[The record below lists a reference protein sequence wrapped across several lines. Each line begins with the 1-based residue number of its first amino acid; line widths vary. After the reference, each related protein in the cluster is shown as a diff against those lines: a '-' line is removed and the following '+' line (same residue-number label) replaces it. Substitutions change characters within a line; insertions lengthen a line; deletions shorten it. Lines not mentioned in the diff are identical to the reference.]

1 MFIELAGIDQ
11 ELTQSEAWV
20 KDSGKCEF
28 PILTS
33 SLRIEANLGKGINMN
48 ENKKRYIG
56 ATAIILAAIM
66 WRFDG
71 VVLTPRLFSLNVGFV
86 VFMLHLVPFVL
97 MNTFLFKEYKKIKTF
112 TKTDF
117 FTLLAIAFFGGALGT
132 LAIVKAL
139 FLVNFQHLSVV
150 VLLQK
155 LQPIF
160 AIILAA
166 IFLKEKIEKK
176 FAFWAIVAVAASYF
190 LTFGLHLPHL
200 QEDADLIQAAI
211 WALIA
216 AFSFGSATVF
226 GKKALNK
233 FPYYTTNF
241 FRFGFT
247 SVIMLIYVLLTGAI
261 VEFQNLTTT
270 NLIYFLIIAVTTG
283 SGAIF
288 LFYFGLNK
296 VKAMVST
303 ICELFFPISAIL
315 FDYIINKHILS
326 PVQWISAV
334 IMILAVVEISFK
346 RKIVR

>member
-1 MFIELAGIDQ
+1 
-11 ELTQSEAWV
+11 
-20 KDSGKCEF
+20 
-28 PILTS
+28 
-33 SLRIEANLGKGINMN
+33 MN

-66 WRFDG
+66 WGFDG

-86 VFMLHLVPFVL
+86 VFMLHFVPFVL
-97 MNTFLFKEYKKIKTF
+97 MNTFLFKEYKKIRTF
-112 TKTDF
+112 SKSDF
-117 FTLLAIAFFGGALGT
+117 FTLFAIAFFGGALGT

-166 IFLKEKIEKK
+166 IFLKERIEKK
-176 FAFWAIVAVAASYF
+176 FAFWAILAVAASYF
-190 LTFGLHLPHL
+190 LTFGLHLP
-200 QEDADLIQAAI
+200 QSIEDTNLVQAAL
-211 WALIA
+211 WAVLA

-247 SVIMLIYVLLTGAI
+247 SVIMLIYLILTGALTH
-261 VEFQNLTTT
+261 FQSMTVTH
-270 NLIYFLIIAVTTG
+270 LIYFLIIAVTTG

-288 LFYFGLNK
+288 LFYYGLNK
-296 VKAMVST
+296 VKAMIST
-303 ICELFFPISAIL
+303 ICELFFPISAIF
-315 FDYIINKHILS
+315 FDYFINKHTLS
-326 PVQWISAV
+326 LVQWISAI
-334 IMILAVVEISFK
+334 IMIIAIVEISYK
-346 RKIVR
+346 RKKVR